1 MTLIEEEEIAVMVK
15 KTLADALP
23 LSNTPGPVDVTGEG
37 GVAALSLLYIDA
49 RGDLFIKEQQNQPL
63 VWDGT
68 DVTIGATNS
77 EYVKISGTGLQFFNG
92 TIERFRIDIPSNDL
106 IFYGDAGEAF
116 FSVQQ
121 EDATGD
127 PFINLDATALAS
139 DGDAH
144 MSLQSNLD
152 TIFTLSAD
160 EDNNNT
166 GDAKITF
173 RIGGASGGAKAGIY
187 VDASES
193 DVFKI
198 ESNQSRIELSNAAKR
213 IDLENTDIF
222 SIADQASKVAPGANH
237 SGLTSINGELY
248 AVDAGGTE
256 TIIIPHEVG
265 EWTPTIEQSS
275 VAFDGGYTY
284 QFGDYVKIGSLV
296 QASCWI
302 RVAGSSG
309 GSGTVS
315 ITGLPFAQNENQY
328 QQVGPVG
335 YNDGLSAAL
344 CTRGWVDGSKF
355 TIIDSG
361 ITGSNYSGAVGGGE
375 LCFTVIYTTDG

>member
-23 LSNTPGPVDVTGEG
+23 LSNIPGPVDVTGEEG
-37 GVAALSLLYIDA
+37 FAALSLLYIDA

-121 EDATGD
+121 EDTGGD

-144 MSLQSNLD
+144 MSLQSNLNS
-152 TIFTLSAD
+152 IFTLSAD

-166 GDAKITF
+166 GDARITF
-173 RIGGASGGAKAGIY
+173 RTGAAAKAGIY
-187 VDASES
+187 VDASDNDIFRVES
-193 DVFKI
+193 GHAEMHFSNIAERIDI
-198 ESNQSRIELSNAAKR
+198 ESTNLFAITNRDAK
-213 IDLENTDIF
+213 II
-222 SIADQASKVAPGANH
+222 PGSGRA
-237 SGLTSINGELY
+237 GLTTILGELW
-248 AVDAGGTE
+248 ATDEGGNE
-256 TIIIPHEVG
+256 TLLSPHDEEG
-265 EWTPTIEQSS
+265 NYIFRSTS
-275 VAFDGGYTY
+275 
-284 QFGDYVKIGSLV
+284 
-296 QASCWI
+296 
-302 RVAGSSG
+302 
-309 GSGTVS
+309 
-315 ITGLPFAQNENQY
+315 
-328 QQVGPVG
+328 
-335 YNDGLSAAL
+335 
-344 CTRGWVDGSKF
+344 VDGREL
-355 TIIDSG
+355 IIDMEKLLRFETS
-361 ITGSNYSGAVGGGE
+361 
-375 LCFTVIYTTDG
+375 

>member
-1 MTLIEEEEIAVMVK
+1 MTLNEEEEIAVIVK

-23 LSNTPGPVDVTGEG
+23 LSNTPGPVDVTGEEG
-37 GVAALSLLYIDA
+37 FAALSLLYLDA

-121 EDATGD
+121 ADASGD

-139 DGDAH
+139 NGDAA

-166 GDAKITF
+166 GDPRITF
-173 RIGGASGGAKAGIY
+173 RVGTVAKAGIY
-187 VDASES
+187 VDASDNDIFRLES
-193 DVFKI
+193 TQAEMHF
-198 ESNQSRIELSNAAKR
+198 SNIAKR
-213 IDLENTDIF
+213 IDIEETDLFAIL
-222 SIADQASKVAPGANH
+222 DQNDKITPGTSR
-237 SGLTSINGELY
+237 SGLTSISGNLY
-248 AVDAGGTE
+248 AVNTGGTE
-256 TIIIPHEVG
+256 TQISAHDEEGNYIFKARDVNGRELKIEMEKLLKFLNDHFELDFFHE
-265 EWTPTIEQSS
+265 T
-275 VAFDGGYTY
+275 YT
-284 QFGDYVKIGSLV
+284 
-296 QASCWI
+296 
-302 RVAGSSG
+302 
-309 GSGTVS
+309 
-315 ITGLPFAQNENQY
+315 
-328 QQVGPVG
+328 
-335 YNDGLSAAL
+335 
-344 CTRGWVDGSKF
+344 
-355 TIIDSG
+355 
-361 ITGSNYSGAVGGGE
+361 
-375 LCFTVIYTTDG
+375 

>member
-23 LSNTPGPVDVTGEG
+23 LSNTPGPVDVTGEEG
-37 GVAALSLLYIDA
+37 FAALSLLYIDA

-92 TIERFRIDIPSNDL
+92 STERFRIDIPSNDL

-121 EDATGD
+121 EDTDGD

-173 RIGGASGGAKAGIY
+173 RIGGVSGGAKAGIY

-198 ESNQSRIELSNAAKR
+198 ESDQSRIELSNAAKR

-222 SIADQASKVAPGANH
+222 SIADTSSPVSPGANH
-237 SGLTSINGELY
+237 SGLVSKSGKLY
-248 AVDAGGTE
+248 AVD
-256 TIIIPHEVG
+256 
-265 EWTPTIEQSS
+265 
-275 VAFDGGYTY
+275 
-284 QFGDYVKIGSLV
+284 
-296 QASCWI
+296 
-302 RVAGSSG
+302 SG
-309 GSGTVS
+309 G
-315 ITGLPFAQNENQY
+315 NETQLT
-328 QQVGPVG
+328 P
-335 YNDGLSAAL
+335 
-344 CTRGWVDGSKF
+344 
-355 TIIDSG
+355 
-361 ITGSNYSGAVGGGE
+361 
-375 LCFTVIYTTDG
+375 